1 MAGEDAEQGSEERR
15 HRRGLRF
22 RKREDYAVE
31 LFREAQAHLND
42 VARVGRI
49 LVQLGR
55 FYNPFA
61 NEAIVDPAT
70 RRRILELLEA
80 SRREEAGELL
90 AERLSLYAR
99 IDDQRDQEEGPPET
113 P

>member
-1 MAGEDAEQGSEERR
+1 MPDERQDDGSAERR

-31 LFREAQAHLND
+31 LFREAQANLD
-42 VARVGRI
+42 DLARVDRI

-61 NEAIVDPAT
+61 NEAIVDART
-70 RRRILELLEA
+70 RRLILEAVQA
-80 SRREEAGELL
+80 SRLDEARRLL
-90 AERLSLYAR
+90 ADRLSLYAR
-99 IDDQRDQEEGPPET
+99 FDDADEPS
-113 P
+113 